1 MDYKKELV
9 ILLRKFFDDGDD
21 DRLGWL
27 SQVQLFN
34 MLEIMREYLSP
45 DMINGND
52 LCRIYNIL
60 LNVWK
65 HIHWVRY
72 KASTTLIDSFQEVLS
87 NFLTQLTEKD

>member
-1 MDYKKELV
+1 MDYKKKLV

-34 MLEIMREYLSP
+34 MLEIMWEILSLDVINERELW
-45 DMINGND
+45 
-52 LCRIYNIL
+52 RIYVIL

-65 HIHWVRY
+65 YTRTVRY
-72 KASTTLIDSFQEVLS
+72 KASTTLIDGYQEILS
-87 NFLTQLTEKD
+87 NFLTKLTEED